1 MRMICAVEAT
11 GQQIKDALEMGV
23 SLYPEESGGFIHA
36 SGLTY
41 TIDSSIPSSVRTD
54 ERRNFTGVAGEYRV
68 KDILVNGEPIDLEK
82 TYTVA
87 SHNYWLKSGGDGMSM
102 FVNCPVVRDD
112 VMVDV
117 DTITTYIQ
125 DHLGGVVGEEY
136 GNPHG
141 QGRITIK

>member
-1 MRMICAVEAT
+1 
-11 GQQIKDALEMGV
+11 
-23 SLYPEESGGFIHA
+23 
-36 SGLTY
+36 
-41 TIDSSIPSSVRTD
+41 
-54 ERRNFTGVAGEYRV
+54 
-68 KDILVNGEPIDLEK
+68 
-82 TYTVA
+82 
-87 SHNYWLKSGGDGMSM
+87 MSM

>member
-1 MRMICAVEAT
+1 MAARF
-11 GQQIKDALEMGV
+11 
-23 SLYPEESGGFIHA
+23 YPEENGGFIQT

-41 TIDSSIPSSVRTD
+41 TIDSSVSSSVQTD
-54 ERRNFTGVAGEYRV
+54 ERSNFAGVAGEYRV
-68 KDILVNGEPIDLEK
+68 KDILVDGKPIDLEK

-102 FVNCPVVRDD
+102 FVGCPVVRDD

-117 DTITTYIQ
+117 DTITTYILE
-125 DHLGGVVGEEY
+125 HLGGAVDTGY
-136 GNPHG
+136 TDLRG

>member
-1 MRMICAVEAT
+1 MLFR
-11 GQQIKDALEMGV
+11 
-23 SLYPEESGGFIHA
+23 S
-36 SGLTY
+36 
-41 TIDSSIPSSVRTD
+41 DSSIPSSVRTD